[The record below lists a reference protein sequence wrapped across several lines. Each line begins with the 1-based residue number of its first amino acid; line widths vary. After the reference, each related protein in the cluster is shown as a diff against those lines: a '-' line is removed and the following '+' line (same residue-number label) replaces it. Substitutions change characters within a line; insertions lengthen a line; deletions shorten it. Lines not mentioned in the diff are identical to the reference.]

1 MNLQFENCSS
11 NWLGFA
17 LFSLWMLRFDE
28 FFKLKLQF
36 YGFSRIFF
44 SFYLL
49 RLMISLVL
57 TRDRSLGPYSVNWVM
72 IDDVESWVSPLPSLF
87 TLNAL
92 FWGRNNNVMDSWTNE
107 FRLTT
112 FISFLSFIP
121 FVVILR
127 NPPPYTHSVSFF

>member
-1 MNLQFENCSS
+1 
-11 NWLGFA
+11 
-17 LFSLWMLRFDE
+17 MLRFDE

-57 TRDRSLGPYSVNWVM
+57 TSDRSLGPYSVNWVM
-72 IDDVESWVSPLPSLF
+72 IDDVESRVSPLPLLF

-92 FWGRNNNVMDSWTNE
+92 FLGKEQQCNGQLN
-107 FRLTT
+107 
-112 FISFLSFIP
+112 
-121 FVVILR
+121 
-127 NPPPYTHSVSFF
+127 